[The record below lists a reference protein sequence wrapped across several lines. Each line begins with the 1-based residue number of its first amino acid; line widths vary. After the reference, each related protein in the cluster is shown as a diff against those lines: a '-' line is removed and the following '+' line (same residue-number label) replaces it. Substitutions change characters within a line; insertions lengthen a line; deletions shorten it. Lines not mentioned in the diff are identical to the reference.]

1 MEKWVK
7 QCYVHKYRNLEAM
20 LCRLEVGQKE
30 RRKQIKLILG
40 YNKEVKGSP
49 RQQAFLWKE

>member
-30 RRKQIKLILG
+30 RTKQIKLILG